1 VPAAAHASL
10 PITIPFFDWRLEP
23 HFDEAQDVP
32 IDDAPGNRLQQFSV
46 RDRVKVSG
54 QIGVY
59 HICVAAAEKRMH
71 FLDCIR
77 PTSSRAVTIGAGVK
91 VRLEDRLKHQLGSGL
106 YHTVPYRRHTPSEL
120 HYIPIDL
127 WVRLK
132 SFTHSTRGAA
142 SGLSF

>member
-1 VPAAAHASL
+1 MRRATDCS
-10 PITIPFFDWRLEP
+10 
-23 HFDEAQDVP
+23 
-32 IDDAPGNRLQQFSV
+32 QFSV
-46 RDRVKVSG
+46 RDRVKVFG

-77 PTSSRAVTIGAGVK
+77 PASSRAVTIGTGVK
-91 VRLEDRLKHQLGSGL
+91 VRLEDRLQAPAWRRLDHAI
-106 YHTVPYRRHTPSEL
+106 PDRRHTPSEL